1 MKYAVMSDVHANPTA
16 LAKALDDARSCG
28 VDTYVCLGDIV
39 GYGPSPDAAITL
51 SREAFGNL
59 WRHRRLWAVPG
70 RGDSTFEKGVRK
82 SRCDRQP

>member
-39 GYGPSPDAAITL
+39 GYGPSPDEAIISATGIRFWPRTL
-51 SREAFGNL
+51 TCRYGL
-59 WRHRRLWAVPG
+59 RIL
-70 RGDSTFEKGVRK
+70 
-82 SRCDRQP
+82 